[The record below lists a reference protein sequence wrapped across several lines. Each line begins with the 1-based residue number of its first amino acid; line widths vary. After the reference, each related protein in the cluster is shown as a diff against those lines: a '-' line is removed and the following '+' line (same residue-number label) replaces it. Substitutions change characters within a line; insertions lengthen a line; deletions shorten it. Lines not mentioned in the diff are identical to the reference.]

1 MKSKRR
7 RLGLIL
13 LVVLLCVIFCRP
25 LVIHISE
32 KEFLVTGPNGPE
44 TPASLGV
51 PFERLKIASGDR
63 QLDGFLVRASPTCQP
78 QIAVLIFH
86 GVGETISQWVKA
98 QQFLHE
104 HCVSSIVFD
113 YSGHGDS
120 TKPGTFRNLREDAV
134 AAYRAFA
141 VQFAGYGRRCVFGF
155 SMGNGPMLESITN
168 LRPQPSCVIVAAA
181 FSSLRDA
188 GARRGSP
195 KFVLYLIPDIWD
207 NVEAVSRNHAPLL
220 VVHSDVDSV
229 NPVSMGQRI
238 FDAAPEPKEIVVLH
252 GFQHN
257 APYVNPVEEWWKPAL
272 QFMKGEGSA
281 QSGLD

>member
-1 MKSKRR
+1 MKIKHR

-13 LVVLLCVIFCRP
+13 LVVLFCVMFCRP
-25 LVIHISE
+25 IAIHISE
-32 KEFLVTGPNGPE
+32 KEFLATAPNGPE
-44 TPASLGV
+44 TPASLGI
-51 PFERLKIASGDR
+51 PFDRLKIASGDR
-63 QLDGFLVRASPTCQP
+63 QLDGFLVRAPSTCQP
-78 QIAVLIFH
+78 QTAVLIFH

-98 QQFLHE
+98 QQFLYE
-104 HCVSSIVFD
+104 HCTSSIVFD

-134 AAYRAFA
+134 AAYGAFA
-141 VQFAGYGRRCVFGF
+141 VQFVGYGRRCVFGF
-155 SMGNGPMLESITN
+155 SMGNGPMLESIAN
-168 LRPQPSCVIVAAA
+168 FRPQPSCVIVAAA

-220 VVHSDVDSV
+220 VVHSDTDRV
-229 NPVSMGQRI
+229 NPVSMSQRI
-238 FDAAPEPKEIVVLH
+238 FDAAPEPKEMVVLH

-257 APYVNPVEEWWKPAL
+257 APYMNPIEEWWKPVL
-272 QFMKGEGSA
+272 RFMKGEGVRS
-281 QSGLD
+281 LV